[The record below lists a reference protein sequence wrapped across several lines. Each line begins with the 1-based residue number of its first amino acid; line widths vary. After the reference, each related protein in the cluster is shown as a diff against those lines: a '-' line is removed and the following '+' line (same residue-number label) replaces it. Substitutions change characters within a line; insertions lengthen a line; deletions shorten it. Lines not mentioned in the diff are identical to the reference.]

1 MEAIQWK
8 TAGCARRRSA
18 YPEVRRVGQLANGRE
33 GRIAHG
39 VPAWRLCA
47 GRRGAAAILS
57 GPPDPQVRIADRPSP
72 PALSPEPRHPPCTL
86 FRDVDGARLC
96 ADGSAVCIG
105 AFDGLH
111 LGHQALV
118 AETVARARALGLPA
132 AAVTFEPL
140 PREFFA
146 PADPPPRLTLARTRV
161 ELLHGLG
168 IDLVGLLRFDA
179 GLAAMSA
186 EAFVRRLL
194 VGRLGARSV
203 RVGPG
208 FRFGHRRAGDLALL
222 QSMGGDLGADGFEAE
237 AIAPVLLDGERVS
250 STRVRSALAAGDFAA
265 AARLLGRPYAIAGT
279 VVHGRRLGRSLG
291 YPTANL
297 RLGGRTPPLR
307 GIFATRVHGVG
318 AAPMPS
324 VSSLGTRP
332 TVDGGEL
339 LLEAHLFDFDGDL
352 YGRRIAVEFVDKLR
366 DEARFDDL
374 PALVAQM
381 DRDAA
386 RARAV
391 LAAAPASDD
400 LPFPQRASA

>member
-1 MEAIQWK
+1 M
-8 TAGCARRRSA
+8 
-18 YPEVRRVGQLANGRE
+18 
-33 GRIAHG
+33 
-39 VPAWRLCA
+39 
-47 GRRGAAAILS
+47 
-57 GPPDPQVRIADRPSP
+57 
-72 PALSPEPRHPPCTL
+72 
-86 FRDVDGARLC
+86 
-96 ADGSAVCIG
+96 CIG

-118 AETVARARALGLPA
+118 AETVARARALGVPA
-132 AAVTFEPL
+132 VAVTFEPL
-140 PREFFA
+140 PREYFA
-146 PADPPPRLTLARTRV
+146 PAEPPPRLTLARTRV
-161 ELLHGLG
+161 EQLHALG
-168 IDLVGLLRFDA
+168 IDLVGLLRFGA

-186 EAFVRRLL
+186 EDFVRTLL
-194 VGRLGARSV
+194 VGRLGARAV

-208 FRFGHRRAGDLALL
+208 FRFGHGRAGDLALL
-222 QSMGGDLGADGFEAE
+222 RSMGREPGSDGFEAD
-237 AIAPVLLDGERVS
+237 AIAPVLLEGERVS
-250 STRVRSALAAGDFAA
+250 STRVRAALADGDFAD

-279 VVHGRRLGRSLG
+279 VVHGRQLGRTLG

-297 RLGGRTPPLR
+297 RLGGRTPPLQ

-332 TVDGGEL
+332 TLDGSEL

-352 YGRRIAVEFVDKLR
+352 YGRRIAVEFVEKLR
-366 DEARFDDL
+366 DEVKFDGL

-391 LAAAPASDD
+391 LAAAPVTDEP
-400 LPFPQRASA
+400 PFPQRASA